1 VNTDGIVN
9 DSLKYLMNTY
19 TRFPIALVRGEGCRV
34 WDAEGKEYID
44 FASGFGTTNFGHCH
58 PKIVEAV
65 KKQVSA
71 LIHVSNLY
79 HIVPQT
85 ELAKLLVENS
95 FADRV
100 FFCNSGAEANEAA
113 IKLARKYSMEK
124 YGEERYE
131 VISMKGSFHGRTMA
145 TLSATGQ
152 EKIWKG
158 FEPKL
163 SGFRY
168 VPFDDIKETEKAVTD
183 KTCAII
189 VEPIQGEGGV
199 NVPREGYLKELR
211 SLCDQHDLLLIV
223 DEVQTGMGRTGKLFA
238 YEHEDIAPDIMT
250 LAKSMAGGM
259 AMGAMLATEEIAGAL
274 GPGSHGSTFGG
285 NPPVCAAGVA
295 ALKIIQEENLL
306 ENCRKIGAYFTKK
319 LNTLKAKYGFIR
331 DIRGRGLMIAFE
343 IDFEGKEIVELCAKK
358 GFIINCVQ
366 EKVLRFLPPL
376 NIGEQEV
383 DLLLDTL
390 DEIFKGLTK
399 K

>member
-1 VNTDGIVN
+1 MNTDGIVN

-19 TRFPIALVRGEGCRV
+19 TRFPIALVKGEGCRV

-65 KKQVSA
+65 KKQVSH
-71 LIHVSNLY
+71 LIHVANLY

-131 VISMKGSFHGRTMA
+131 VISLKGSFHGRTMA

-163 SGFRY
+163 AGFRY
-168 VPFDDIKETEKAVTD
+168 VAFDDMEEAEKAVTD
-183 KTCAII
+183 KTCAVI

-199 NVPREGYLKELR
+199 NVPQEGYLKELR
-211 SLCDQHDLLLIV
+211 SLCDQHNLLLIV

-238 YEHEDIAPDIMT
+238 YEHEGIEPDLMT

-259 AMGAMLATEEIAGAL
+259 AMGAMLATEEVAGAL

-295 ALKIIQEENLL
+295 ALKVIQEENLL
-306 ENCRKIGAYFTKK
+306 ENCQKISAYFMEK
-319 LNTLKAKYGFIR
+319 LNSLKAKYGFIR

-343 IDFEGKEIVELCAKK
+343 IDFEGKEIVELCAEK

-366 EKVLRFLPPL
+366 DRVLRFLPPL

-383 DLLLDTL
+383 DLLIDTL
-390 DEIFKGLTK
+390 DEIFKGLIKT
-399 K
+399 